1 MSSFQIGDNVFHA
14 SRKND
19 KDDYVHG
26 IITGSKKRQYL
37 VMWDGRTDEE
47 LCNVSDLFR
56 KKGTTE
62 KTAAKHV
69 INEHVDEVGMKAIEE
84 TAVKHVD
91 DDGQKAIKETAVK
104 DVVDDFNKPAKE
116 DAAAE
121 EEAIDTTKDGKNNAT
136 EVVTTIDKEVS
147 SV

>member
-62 KTAAKHV
+62 KTAAKDV
-69 INEHVDEVGMKAIEE
+69 INEHVDEVGMKAIKE
-84 TAVKHVD
+84 TAVKHV
-91 DDGQKAIKETAVK
+91 
-104 DVVDDFNKPAKE
+104 VDDVTKPAKQ

-121 EEAIDTTKDGKNNAT
+121 EEAIDTTTNAKNNAT
-136 EVVTTIDKEVS
+136 EVGTTIDNEVS
-147 SV
+147 

>member
-69 INEHVDEVGMKAIEE
+69 INEHVEEVVM
-84 TAVKHVD
+84 
-91 DDGQKAIKETAVK
+91 KAIKETAVK
-104 DVVDDFNKPAKE
+104 HVVDDVIKPAKQ
-116 DAAAE
+116 DAAAK
-121 EEAIDTTKDGKNNAT
+121 EEAIDTTTDAKNNAT
-136 EVVTTIDKEVS
+136 EVGTTNDNEVR
-147 SV
+147 

>member
-69 INEHVDEVGMKAIEE
+69 INEHVDEVGMKAIKE
-84 TAVKHVD
+84 TAVKHV
-91 DDGQKAIKETAVK
+91 
-104 DVVDDFNKPAKE
+104 VDDVTKPAKQ

-121 EEAIDTTKDGKNNAT
+121 EEATDTTKDGKHAI
-136 EVVTTIDKEVS
+136 EVVTTIDNEVS
-147 SV
+147 